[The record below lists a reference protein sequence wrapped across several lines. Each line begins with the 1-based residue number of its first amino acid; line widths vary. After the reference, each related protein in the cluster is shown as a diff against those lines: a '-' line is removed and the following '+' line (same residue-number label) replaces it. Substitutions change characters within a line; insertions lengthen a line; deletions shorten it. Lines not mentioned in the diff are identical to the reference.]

1 MIDPRVAAL
10 DAKSKRA
17 TEAMAIVVVLGV
29 TYFFVAIFVLSQ
41 FGTYLG
47 GWATAVFLPI
57 PASGIAVLVL
67 RTKAIWL
74 RSDAAVEQVRATS
87 ESLDALER
95 EIEKSERTG
104 DGGRDS

>member
-1 MIDPRVAAL
+1 MDPRVAGL

-17 TEAMAIVVVLGV
+17 TEAMLIVVVSGV

-41 FGTYLG
+41 FGAILG

-57 PASGIAVLVL
+57 PVSGIAVFVL
-67 RTKAIWL
+67 RTRATWL
-74 RSDAAVEQVRATS
+74 RSDAALAQVRATY

-95 EIEKSERTG
+95 EIEESERTG